1 MLQQVASVCPRPDLR
16 SSLSFRVTR
25 AHSISYHH
33 PNTGFMSYCQ
43 VVDDFAVIISCIY
56 LVILFMLRTLFN
68 SVSMNIRQENKI
80 INQELS
86 LLTEKEHFYVGGDT
100 IIRIIDIT

>member
-1 MLQQVASVCPRPDLR
+1 
-16 SSLSFRVTR
+16 
-25 AHSISYHH
+25 
-33 PNTGFMSYCQ
+33 MSYCQ

-100 IIRIIDIT
+100 VSILFLQIER